1 MHCTQL
7 LEHESKLISIG
18 YNKSLNDR
26 QLHLVVKNITKESGI
41 GIESKFQSDSPS
53 PLRYTIYMFF
63 NLPECWPEWAWKN
76 PRQYRPRDETQFL
89 QGFPPKPDI

>member
-41 GIESKFQSDSPS
+41 GIESKFQSHSP
-53 PLRYTIYMFF
+53 PLRYTIYMVF
-63 NLPECWPEWAWKN
+63 NLPEWAWKQ

-89 QGFPPKPDI
+89 QGFPPKPDR

>member
-18 YNKSLNDR
+18 YNISLNDR

-41 GIESKFQSDSPS
+41 GIESKFQSLAPPPS
-53 PLRYTIYMFF
+53 DTQYIWFLTCLSGPGS
-63 NLPECWPEWAWKN
+63 NLGS
-76 PRQYRPRDETQFL
+76 TGL
-89 QGFPPKPDI
+89 